1 MISGINFGWLQFPSF
16 GWLDLLDISIIA
28 VVVYKGISLIRNT
41 RAIPLIKGMITLV
54 VASVIG
60 RWLGLTAVS
69 WLLERIVTGILVALP
84 VVFYP
89 ELRRALE
96 QIGRGGLFRRPFT
109 ALEQDDVGKLVE
121 ELVRAAEQLS
131 STRTGALIVIERE
144 TGLGEYVESG
154 VRMDSMVSAELLL
167 NLFVPNTPLHDGA
180 VVVRGNRIAAAACF
194 LPLSENP
201 NLSKKLGA
209 RHRAALGVSEQSD
222 AVALIVSEETGRIAL
237 ATNGRLSRALDGHLL
252 RERLFELF
260 HPASVFDRLSN
271 I

>member
-1 MISGINFGWLQFPSF
+1 MGGINFGWLQLPSF

-28 VVVYKGISLIRNT
+28 IVIYKGISLIRNT
-41 RAIPLIKGMITLV
+41 RAIPLIKGMITIV

-96 QIGRGGLFRRPFT
+96 QIGRGGFFRRPFT
-109 ALEQDDVGKLVE
+109 ALEQEEVGKLVE
-121 ELVRAAEQLS
+121 ELARAAEQLS
-131 STRTGALIVIERE
+131 STRTGALMVIERE
-144 TGLGEYVESG
+144 TGLGEYVETG
-154 VRMDSMVSAELLL
+154 VRMDSVVSAELLQ
-167 NLFVPNTPLHDGA
+167 NIFVPNTPLHDGA
-180 VVVRGNRIAAAACF
+180 VVIRGTRIMAAACF

-201 NLSKKLGA
+201 NLSKKMGA

-222 AVALIVSEETGRIAL
+222 AVALVVSEETGRIAL
-237 ATNGRLSRALDGHLL
+237 AINGRLSRALDGHGL
-252 RERLFELF
+252 REGLMEIY
-260 HPASVFDRLSN
+260 HPATVFERLSN